1 MPGPLKLEKKV
12 CTRLPTQYGDFELC
26 LFTNNVD
33 NKEHL
38 ALIKGNL
45 AGKENVLVRIHSEC
59 FTGDILGSLRCDC
72 GEQLQNA
79 MRLIE
84 ENGGGA
90 VLYLRQEGRGIGLL
104 EKLKAYNLQDK
115 GLDTVDANIALG
127 HQADERDYGIAA
139 AMLEFLGIKSIQ
151 LITNNPEK
159 IIQLQKYHTNVTRR
173 IPADASISNENA
185 GYLYTKARRMNHLFN
200 MEVFEPLKRSYGN
213 GHKYHRVD

>member
-1 MPGPLKLEKKV
+1 MPGPIILEKKV
-12 CTRLPTQYGDFELC
+12 CTRLPTQFGNFELC
-26 LFTNNVD
+26 LFTNNLD
-33 NKEHL
+33 TKEHL

-59 FTGDILGSLRCDC
+59 FTGDILGSQRCDC

-84 ENGGGA
+84 EKGEGA
-90 VLYLRQEGRGIGLL
+90 VLYLRQEGRGIGLID
-104 EKLKAYNLQDK
+104 KLKAYNLQDK

-127 HQADERDYGIAA
+127 HQADERDYGIAS
-139 AMLEFLGIKSIQ
+139 AMLDFLGIKSIQ

-159 IIQLQKYHTNVTRR
+159 ITQLKKYNTNVTKR

-185 GYLYTKARRMNHLFN
+185 GYLFTKVRRMNHILN
-200 MEVFEPLKRSYGN
+200 MDVFEPLKRNYGN
-213 GHKYHRVD
+213 GHKYHTVD